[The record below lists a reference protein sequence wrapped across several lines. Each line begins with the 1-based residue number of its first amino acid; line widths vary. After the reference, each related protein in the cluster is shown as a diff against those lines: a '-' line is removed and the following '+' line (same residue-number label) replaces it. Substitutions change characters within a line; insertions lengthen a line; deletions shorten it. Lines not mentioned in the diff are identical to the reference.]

1 MKHALLLC
9 SLILCICLDLSSQN
23 GIAASVGARSA
34 GMGYTGL
41 TYKNI
46 HSAFT
51 NQAGLA
57 HLKEF
62 GAFASGEQR
71 FLVSEL
77 QALGAAF
84 AYPTTSGT
92 FALTVNNFG
101 FEGYNEQRFGLGYG
115 RKLFDKLS
123 IGGQILVFNTS
134 IPEYGSRAAITF
146 EFGMLATLSREVD
159 IAFQVFNPIRVEW
172 VEGENLPSVLKIGMA
187 YHPSPILDLI
197 LEVEKDIDQVARGKF
212 GLEYKVA
219 SQVDIRL
226 GGTTGPTLMTLGVG
240 YQVADKIVLNVS
252 SSYHQVLGFTPGAG
266 IVYEYREK
274 QKKNESTPRGGDFF

>member
-1 MKHALLLC
+1 MKHALLLF
-9 SLILCICLDLSSQN
+9 SLICYCCVLSGQN

-62 GAFASGEQR
+62 GAFAAGEQR

-84 AYPTTSGT
+84 AYPTSSGT

-101 FEGYNEQRFGLGYG
+101 FEGYSEQRFGLGYG

-134 IPEYGSRAAITF
+134 IPEYGSRAAISF
-146 EFGMLATLSREVD
+146 EFGMLATLSKEVD
-159 IAFQVFNPIRVEW
+159 IAFQVFNPVRIEW
-172 VEGENLPSVLKIGMA
+172 VEGENLPSVLKVGMA

-212 GLEYKVA
+212 GFEYQVA
-219 SQVDIRL
+219 NQVDIRL
-226 GGTTGPTLMTLGVG
+226 GATTGPTLMTLGVG
-240 YQVADKIVLNVS
+240 YQIAEKIVLNIS
-252 SSYHQVLGFTPGAG
+252 SSYHQILGFTPGAG

-274 QKKNESTPRGGDFF
+274 QNKNENTPRGGDFF

>member
-1 MKHALLLC
+1 MKHALLLS
-9 SLILCICLDLSSQN
+9 SLLCYCCILTGQN

-62 GAFASGEQR
+62 GAFAAGEQR

-77 QALGAAF
+77 QGLGAAF
-84 AYPTTSGT
+84 AYPTSSGT
-92 FALTVNNFG
+92 FAITVNNFG
-101 FEGYNEQRFGLGYG
+101 FEGYSEQRFGLGYG

-123 IGGQILVFNTS
+123 IGGQMLVFNTS
-134 IPEYGSRAAITF
+134 IPEYGNRAAISF
-146 EFGMLATLSREVD
+146 ELGMLATLSKEVD
-159 IAFQVFNPIRVEW
+159 IAFQVFNPVRIEW
-172 VEGENLPSVLKIGMA
+172 VEGENLPSVLKVGMA

-212 GLEYKVA
+212 GFEYQVA

-226 GGTTGPTLMTLGVG
+226 GATTGPTLMTLGVG
-240 YQVADKIVLNVS
+240 YQIAEKIMLNIS

-274 QKKNESTPRGGDFF
+274 QIKNENTPRGSDFF

>member
-1 MKHALLLC
+1 MKHALLL
-9 SLILCICLDLSSQN
+9 SFLFLCHCLNLSGQN

-84 AYPTTSGT
+84 AYPTSSGT

-101 FEGYNEQRFGLGYG
+101 FEGYSEQRFGLGYG

-134 IPEYGSRAAITF
+134 IPEYGSRAAISF
-146 EFGMLATLSREVD
+146 ELGMLATLSREVD
-159 IAFQVFNPIRVEW
+159 IAFQLFNPVRIEW
-172 VEGENLPSVLKIGMA
+172 VEGENLPSVLKVGMA

-197 LEVEKDIDQVARGKF
+197 IEVEKDIDQVARGKF

-226 GGTTGPTLMTLGVG
+226 GATTGPTLMTMGVG
-240 YQVADKIVLNVS
+240 YQIAEKIMLNIS

-274 QKKNESTPRGGDFF
+274 QKKNESTPRGSNFF